1 MPYNPPVFNDIY
13 PSNMSSW
20 ELELPTFDSY
30 CLSSWNI
37 PRYTSYSDTARGDA
51 LNRFV
56 GQCFCETTSDMLSV
70 YNTRA
75 GFCAFHRFKI
85 ICELRG
91 LSRLRKSRTKDI
103 LIAYN
108 ERMLTITD
116 MAFPLYSRDRESLR
130 HSFFSERVIKK
141 GDLYSWFNA
150 LINAEERLSH
160 PPECRHEIRT
170 EMSAIEFHSSAAFT
184 EFREMIIQESR
195 RLDRQSAVPEER
207 PKRKFR
213 INHVRVAEPNNLYG
227 TIAESFSIGNSAKIK
242 VNRVDTIDAGENM
255 IVRTEFVLPREDY
268 EIEHRFSTRV
278 ISVNQPDTG
287 SNSTVLQPDSNTSE
301 QHSRVIDI

>member
-1 MPYNPPVFNDIY
+1 MAYNPPVFNDIY

-30 CLSSWNI
+30 SLSRWNI
-37 PRYTSYSDTARGDA
+37 PRYDSYLDTARGDA

-56 GQCFCETTSDMLSV
+56 GQSFCDTTSNILSV
-70 YNTRA
+70 YNTKA

-91 LSRLRKSRTKDI
+91 LARLRKSRTKDI

-108 ERMLTITD
+108 ERMLAITD
-116 MAFPLYSRDRESLR
+116 MAFPLYSRDREALR

-170 EMSAIEFHSSAAFT
+170 EMSAIEFHGSAAFT

-195 RLDRQSAVPEER
+195 RLDRQTPVPEER
-207 PKRKFR
+207 PKRKFK
-213 INHVRVAEPNNLYG
+213 INNVRVAEPNNLYG
-227 TIAESFSIGNSAKIK
+227 STVESFSIGNSAKIK
-242 VNRVDTIDAGENM
+242 VNSLSTIDAGENM

-278 ISVNQPDTG
+278 VSVDQPDIG
-287 SNSTVLQPDSNTSE
+287 SNSPVLQSNTSE